1 VRPRQHDQA
10 GYSHRDRAR
19 ELKPVS
25 IDPNDPEFTP
35 NPSGKLEPTPL
46 GLVVEEAHSVYKP
59 WRKNK
64 NPGDLFDDLF
74 HYREP
79 WNRNPFLWPLVLAL
93 YLSVIFLRSLRSSMR
108 TAFTKDRLQ

>member
-1 VRPRQHDQA
+1 MK
-10 GYSHRDRAR
+10 S
-19 ELKPVS
+19 K
-25 IDPNDPEFTP
+25 
-35 NPSGKLEPTPL
+35 
-46 GLVVEEAHSVYKP
+46 
-59 WRKNK
+59 RKNK

-79 WNRNPFLWPLVLAL
+79 WNRNPSLWPLVLAL

>member
-1 VRPRQHDQA
+1 MK
-10 GYSHRDRAR
+10 S
-19 ELKPVS
+19 K
-25 IDPNDPEFTP
+25 
-35 NPSGKLEPTPL
+35 
-46 GLVVEEAHSVYKP
+46 
-59 WRKNK
+59 RKNK

-79 WNRNPFLWPLVLAL
+79 WNRNPFSLAVGLAL